1 MIIHRSTDRPTACTL
16 LILVVVLALTFSA
29 AIPALAAFYRYTDA
43 DGRQVFV
50 DDPSKI
56 PKEYQ
61 DDTAIYVETTDQMS
75 AEELQRL
82 RRSEKEE
89 LAREMDEQRRR
100 ELLEEKR
107 QTEKDRHT
115 TPIRIEN
122 NLIYVPV
129 TLTHMGDDVQ
139 TEFLL
144 DTGAS
149 TIVLSK
155 QVALDL
161 YLFSAEN
168 GRVKGIGGSVQTER
182 AVVDAIQ
189 VGPFRMEGMPVVI
202 VPGEMPLP
210 EMQGILGMSFLRHH
224 TYRIDMKGQRILW
237 DQKTP

>member
-122 NLIYVPV
+122 NLI
-129 TLTHMGDDVQ
+129 M
-139 TEFLL
+139 
-144 DTGAS
+144 
-149 TIVLSK
+149 
-155 QVALDL
+155 
-161 YLFSAEN
+161 
-168 GRVKGIGGSVQTER
+168 
-182 AVVDAIQ
+182 
-189 VGPFRMEGMPVVI
+189 
-202 VPGEMPLP
+202 
-210 EMQGILGMSFLRHH
+210 
-224 TYRIDMKGQRILW
+224 YR
-237 DQKTP
+237 